1 MSSSEMSYKIAYDC
15 PFEKVASD
23 FLNLNKVV
31 TSYRT
36 GS

>member
-1 MSSSEMSYKIAYDC
+1 MTPIIRVDHLRHVYSAGT

-31 TSYRT
+31 NSY
-36 GS
+36 